1 MWILMF
7 LIMNPFVYKPI
18 EDNTSKLSEKL
29 KRISAILTSSGPKT
43 FSSDSTFL
51 LQELPSTE
59 QQTIAEFKSPVLIEN
74 PYVPETNLSEH
85 TGENGIPQITSI
97 VPKLGKIEF
106 ASNDLNVGNMSDL
119 LNLFVQEGIDVRVT
133 SGVRKG
139 AKTKSGRTSYHS
151 SGDAIDIVPIN
162 GETFESLLSKIKG
175 SKKIVGY
182 MKEHGL
188 GLIDETTPEMMR
200 KTGATGAHFHIG
212 KDKAG
217 QVFFGQNGFK
227 VPFKYEI
234 PEQPVKWPT
243 IVSEQKEHTIPLAYD
258 DSTWF
263 DKVEKFQNAF
273 EDFLGKATLVDQED
287 KSKSKQWLIGY
298 GLSKI
303 YDYKNKKWR
312 PVREGDTLTQAQA
325 ENQRERWYNDI
336 FKKEI
341 DRLKL
346 YHFDEYPEDLK
357 FQIFDLL
364 YNTSGIEKNR
374 SGERTKYM
382 QELLNYESHR
392 GFENKWYDLR
402 KILEQADWSLSHKT
416 EKGGHSSLALRSI
429 MRRNPSAI
437 DYEDLRFALN
447 KDKWDELWDKYNNIW
462 NQ

>member
-1 MWILMF
+1 
-7 LIMNPFVYKPI
+7 MNPFVYNVFK
-18 EDNTSKLSEKL
+18 NKLSETKD
-29 KRISAILTSSGPKT
+29 KSEIITDNGPKT
-43 FSSDSTFL
+43 FSLDAFNL
-51 LQELPSTE
+51 LNPK
-59 QQTIAEFKSPVLIEN
+59 QQPIVEFSEPILIEQ
-74 PYVPETNLSEH
+74 PYITETNLGDH
-85 TGENGIPQITSI
+85 TGESTITDLVI
-97 VPKLGKIEF
+97 VKPRLGKIEF
-106 ASNDLNVGNMSDL
+106 ASDHLNVGNMAEL
-119 LNLFVQEGIDVRVT
+119 LNLFVQEGINVRVT
-133 SGVRKG
+133 SGVRQG

-151 SGDAIDIVPIN
+151 SGDAIDITPVK
-162 GETFESLLSKIKG
+162 GETFESLKAKIKG
-175 SKKIVGY
+175 SDKIMKY
-182 MKEHGL
+182 MKAHGL

-212 KDKAG
+212 KDNAG
-217 QVFFGQNGFK
+217 QVFFGQTGFK

-234 PEQPVKWPT
+234 PERPVKWPT

-287 KSKSKQWLIGY
+287 KSKPKQWLIGY

-303 YDYKNKKWR
+303 YDYKDKKWR
-312 PVREGDTLTQAQA
+312 SVREGDTLTQAQA
-325 ENQRERWYNDI
+325 EDQREKWYNDI

-416 EKGGHSSLALRSI
+416 EKGGHSSLGLRSV

-437 DYEDLRFALN
+437 DYEDLKFALN

-462 NQ
+462 NE